1 MTTSANQRTQRRP
14 NELDLSDSHPDVV
27 AYATKRADHPHLRSA
42 LQASLAALRRPTGPS
57 VITIAGPSGAGKTTL
72 ARKIYVALRT
82 HYQPEAE
89 RDRGRIPVA
98 GVCAVPPTGRAFSW
112 KDLCIRLLTNH
123 GEVMLDRKLALPQ
136 QCELLSGSASSPYL
150 DRSNTDHLR
159 RTLEECLRQ
168 RRTRVLIIDEAHHL
182 LMVKDPALLEFQF
195 ESIKSLTIETQTTI
209 ILAGTYDLLS
219 IRDLSGQLVRRS
231 EIIHLPR
238 YDARKDLD
246 KRHFDV
252 LLRTFINDLPIKL
265 DMYLDGDARLYFY
278 VKSGGSVGVLKD
290 WLVRCLD
297 DVYRNG
303 RNRIRHEDLERFS
316 LPNKALHTMIDEA
329 MAGELKL
336 EDESTESI
344 RDLLFSD
351 KHLRAVASNRPGTR
365 SVPVGKRSP
374 IRDVTGGMRYGNAA

>member
-1 MTTSANQRTQRRP
+1 MTSSMTSRTPRCS
-14 NELDLSDSHPDVV
+14 NDIDLSDSHAHVV
-27 AYATKRADHPHLRSA
+27 AYAMKRSDHPHLRSA
-42 LQASLAALRRPTGPS
+42 MQAALAALRRPADPS
-57 VITIAGPSGAGKTTL
+57 VITITGPSGAGKTTL
-72 ARKIYVALRT
+72 ARKLYVELRS
-82 HYQPEAE
+82 HYQSVAA
-89 RDRGRIPVA
+89 RDRGCVPVA
-98 GVCAVPPTGRAFSW
+98 GACAVPPTGRAFSW
-112 KDLCIRLLTNH
+112 KDLYIRLLTNH
-123 GEVMLDRKLALPQ
+123 GEVMLDRKLALPE

-195 ESIKSLTIETQTTI
+195 EAIKSLATETKTTI
-209 ILAGTYDLLS
+209 VLAGTYDLLS
-219 IRDLSGQLVRRS
+219 IRDLSGQLVRRN

-238 YDARKDLD
+238 YDARKELD
-246 KRHFDV
+246 KRYFDG
-252 LLRTFINDLPIKL
+252 LLRALVGDLPIGL
-265 DMYLDGDARLYFY
+265 DMPLDGDACLFFY

-297 DVYRNG
+297 DAYRNG
-303 RNRIRHEDLERFS
+303 RDRIRREDLERFS
-316 LPNKALHTMIDEA
+316 VPNKALHTMIDEA

-344 RDLLFSD
+344 RELLFGD
-351 KHLRAVASNRPGTR
+351 NPLPTLASSRPGTR

-374 IRDVTGGMRYGNAA
+374 VRDVTGGMRYGNAA